1 MKLLP
6 EELELLK
13 SIGIENEDLT
23 LLLLVEI
30 YEMLGELTDGEDVS
44 AVHELLVKL
53 LNKCNNPEDGG
64 DKS

>member
-13 SIGIENEDLT
+13 SVGIENEDLT